1 MRKGIIFTAI
11 LLGAALVFLPDIVK
25 MTMHDLRMAHRKST
39 SAGKEYEGKGV
50 AVYRNNNF
58 NIYVFDADASRFGVS
73 SRRPAGK
80 RFYMNAN
87 FFTPSADPIGLLIEN
102 GKKRSVATPGGGCFY
117 VVGGRADVRRGACPP
132 KVNHASQTLLWAID
146 DGRVNQS
153 LMTARHARV
162 LTYRNL
168 VGKKRSGDIVI
179 IASRFGGIVRA
190 RDVIDQGL
198 RQGVVEGLLFDGGTS
213 VEYAFDDGRYSS
225 SFRSLTDLSK
235 SILGIYRPVSYIYM
249 E

>member
-1 MRKGIIFTAI
+1 MRKGVFIILI
-11 LLGAALVFLPDIVK
+11 LLGAAALFLPDIVK
-25 MTMHDLRMAHRKST
+25 MSMHDLRLAHRKT
-39 SAGKEYEGKGV
+39 TPAGKEYEGRGV
-50 AVYRNNNF
+50 NVYRNNNF
-58 NIYVFDADASRFGVS
+58 NIYVFDADAARFGVS
-73 SRRPAGK
+73 SKRPAGK

-102 GKKRSVATPGGGCFY
+102 GKKRSDATPGGGCFY
-117 VVGGRADVRRGACPP
+117 VVGGRADLRRGACPP
-132 KVNHASQTLLWAID
+132 NARHASQTLLWAID
-146 DGRVNQS
+146 DGRVNPS

-168 VGKKRSGDIVI
+168 VGKNRSGDIVI
-179 IASRFGGIVRA
+179 IASRFGGIVSA

-235 SILGIYRPVSYIYM
+235 SILGIDRPVSYIYV

>member
-1 MRKGIIFTAI
+1 MRKGIFIILI
-11 LLGAALVFLPDIVK
+11 LLGAAVVFLPDIVK
-25 MTMHDLRMAHRKST
+25 MSMHDLRMAHRKT
-39 SAGKEYEGKGV
+39 TPAGKEYEGKGV

-58 NIYVFDADASRFGVS
+58 NIYVFDAGASRFGVS
-73 SRRPAGK
+73 TKRPEGK

-102 GKKRSVATPGGGCFY
+102 GRKRSDATPGGGCFF
-117 VVGGRADVRRGACPP
+117 VVGGRADLRRGACPP
-132 KVNHASQTLLWAID
+132 NATHASQTLLWAID

-168 VGKKRSGDIVI
+168 LGKNRNGDIVV
-179 IASRFGGIVRA
+179 IASRFGGVVNV
-190 RDVIDQGL
+190 RDVVDEAVS
-198 RQGVVEGLLFDGGTS
+198 QGVVEGLLFDGGTS
-213 VEYAFDDGRYSS
+213 VEYSFDDGRYSS

-235 SILGIYRPVSYIYM
+235 SILGIDRPVSYIYV

>member
-25 MTMHDLRMAHRKST
+25 MTMHDLRMAHRKT
-39 SAGKEYEGKGV
+39 TLAGKEYEGR
-50 AVYRNNNF
+50 AVSAYRNNNF
-58 NIYVFDADASRFGVS
+58 NIYVFDADAARFGVS
-73 SRRPAGK
+73 SKRPAGK

-102 GKKRSVATPGGGCFY
+102 GRKRSDATPGGGCFY
-117 VVGGRADVRRGACPP
+117 VVGGRADLRRGACPP
-132 KVNHASQTLLWAID
+132 NATHASQTLLWAID
-146 DGRVNQS
+146 DGKVNSS

-168 VGKKRSGDIVI
+168 VGKNRSGDIVI
-179 IASRFGGIVRA
+179 IASRFGGIVSA
-190 RDVIDQGL
+190 SDVIDQGL

-235 SILGIYRPVSYIYM
+235 SILGIDRPVSYIYV